1 MSAPASP
8 VARRM
13 LAFALCLG
21 FAAAVRAADR
31 PAPSMSAGPAETI
44 TDPSYQIADGDS
56 VTVSVYDEPDLGA
69 SQRLDSKGKIRLPLL
84 GDVALSGKSVREAE
98 HTLEQLYKD
107 REFLRDPLVSI
118 VVSGFTV
125 REVSVIGAV
134 RTPGNFEFP
143 RETTSIDIVD
153 LITRRGGFLPT
164 AKADQVKVTRRNAQG
179 DEKIMTVDVESMIN
193 GRNRGEQF
201 AVLPGDRVWVPERLF

>member
-1 MSAPASP
+1 MFAPVSP
-8 VARRM
+8 VARRV
-13 LAFALCLG
+13 LAIALCLG
-21 FAAAVRAADR
+21 FAASVRAADG
-31 PAPSMSAGPAETI
+31 PAPSVSSGPVETI

-56 VTVSVYDEPDLGA
+56 VTVTVYDEPDLGA
-69 SQRLDSKGKIRLPLL
+69 SQRLDAKGKIRLPLL

-98 HTLEQLYKD
+98 HALEQLYKD